1 MYNNCRTVFVGNAD
15 LFLYIFFVTDLHY
28 VCVCVCGYSLNILQ
42 FHSRNLS
49 RVFFFFVFDQL
60 TLRIDKV
67 EESIAKD
74 RIDVYIDAGEKEGLM
89 GLLAER
95 RTYYH

>member
-1 MYNNCRTVFVGNAD
+1 M
-15 LFLYIFFVTDLHY
+15 
-28 VCVCVCGYSLNILQ
+28 CVCVCGYSLNILQ
-42 FHSRNLS
+42 LHSRNLS

-67 EESIAKD
+67 KESIAKD